1 MKIHHDKIHCT
12 TAVHHPTFVDVTEDV
27 KKIVASSGIQEGLIT
42 VFSQHTTCSVVLQE
56 PSSTTTFNGTP
67 FIHQDLVNVLAKI
80 IPTCE
85 YEGQYLHPN
94 LEHRRRAEAIGED
107 ASWSLNTDAHLRSEI
122 MGRSVSIPLI
132 EGTVQLGRFGH
143 IYFID
148 WDQVRSRER
157 EVIVHVMGE

>member
-1 MKIHHDKIHCT
+1 MKIHHDKIRCT

-94 LEHRRRAEAIGED
+94 LAHRAEAEAIGED

-148 WDQVRSRER
+148 WDQDRSRER
-157 EVIVHVMGE
+157 EVIVHGMGE